1 MDTPNWR
8 QIVGGTVGVALL
20 GSIGYFGQARIRTKS
35 TVAPLVSEQQKKAKN
50 RAKDEPTVVDTERVE
65 APPIE
70 VNAETP
76 TEPTVEPPAPETLI
90 KVDISGEVQ
99 KPGVYDISEGLRV
112 EDLVKLAGG
121 LTEQADRNHVNFALK
136 LKDGSKVIVPEKSAK
151 KLKSGS
157 KTKNPDEAPVKE
169 YHFDMGALS
178 DAIGDQK
185 SVGQEVGKKSL
196 SSGQISINRATE
208 ADLQLIP
215 GIGSV
220 MAKRIVRYRET
231 KGRFRRTEDIQN
243 VDGMGSKTFEK
254 IRSWISL

>member
-1 MDTPNWR
+1 M
-8 QIVGGTVGVALL
+8 
-20 GSIGYFGQARIRTKS
+20 
-35 TVAPLVSEQQKKAKN
+35 
-50 RAKDEPTVVDTERVE
+50 
-65 APPIE
+65 
-70 VNAETP
+70 
-76 TEPTVEPPAPETLI
+76 
-90 KVDISGEVQ
+90 
-99 KPGVYDISEGLRV
+99 
-112 EDLVKLAGG
+112 
-121 LTEQADRNHVNFALK
+121 
-136 LKDGSKVIVPEKSAK
+136 
-151 KLKSGS
+151 
-157 KTKNPDEAPVKE
+157 KE